1 MDPNDLQL
9 ENLLGNGCFGEI
21 WKAKVT
27 IVVDEKQI
35 VDYVAI
41 KENTGMEL
49 INETS
54 QPQEK
59 NHFTTKAD

>member
-54 QPQEK
+54 QPQE
-59 NHFTTKAD
+59 

>member
-1 MDPNDLQL
+1 VKKPITVDPNDLQL

-54 QPQEK
+54 QPQE
-59 NHFTTKAD
+59 